1 MDNLEQKKKLVL
13 SIIKFLQ
20 DELNISNL
28 TEEKKESVE
37 VAIQC
42 LETAY
47 DTSSIKDENVVNLLT
62 LIPSTSAKKV
72 TDQQKLEA
80 EKFKNEGN
88 SAIKNDQYNEALYFY
103 TKAID
108 INPFNAVYYC
118 NRAAVYSKL
127 EKHLEAIKDCKE
139 AIKLD
144 PTYGKAYSRLGIA
157 YSNLNMFEDARTA
170 YKTALKYDPNNTMY
184 ENNLRLA
191 EARLAQSQTDVAS
204 GGQLPLDMSQFF
216 NNPAL
221 IGMATQMLSDPN
233 FRNVMSGFMNVN
245 QIDSSNME
253 VLFQAGH
260 TLANRMNEVDPSFMD
275 NLRRSMNQQ
284 QAPQDN
290 TNPGDSKKPEE
301 PQS

>member
-1 MDNLEQKKKLVL
+1 MDTVEQKKHLVL

-20 DELNISNL
+20 DELDKSDL

-47 DTSSIKDENVVNLLT
+47 DTSGMQEENVINLLS

-80 EKFKNEGN
+80 ERCKNEGN
-88 SAIKNDQYNEALYFY
+88 TAIKNEQYTEALFFY

-108 INPFNAVYYC
+108 LNPYNAVYYC

-127 EKHLEAIKDCKE
+127 DKHLEALKDSKE

-144 PTYGKAYSRLGIA
+144 PTYGKAYSRLGVA
-157 YSNLNMFEDARTA
+157 YSNLNLFEEARTA
-170 YKTALKYDPNNTMY
+170 YKTALKHDPNNAMY
-184 ENNLRLA
+184 ENNLKLA
-191 EARLAQSQTDVAS
+191 EERLAQSQS
-204 GGQLPLDMSQFF
+204 GGGSTGQLPVDMAQFF

-233 FRNVMSGFMNVN
+233 FRNTIFEFLNTN
-245 QIDSSNME
+245 QMDNYNMDM
-253 VLFQAGH
+253 LFQAGSA
-260 TLANRMNEVDPSFMD
+260 LASRMNDVEGV
-275 NLRRSMNQQ
+275 RRN
-284 QAPQDN
+284 PQD
-290 TNPGDSKKPEE
+290 DSNSSGEPKQPEE
-301 PQS
+301 SQP

>member
-1 MDNLEQKKKLVL
+1 MDQLEQKKRLLV

-20 DELNISNL
+20 DELNKSDL

-47 DTSSIKDENVVNLLT
+47 DTSGIKEENVVDLLS
-62 LIPSTSAKKV
+62 LIPSTSVKEV

-88 SAIKNDQYNEALYFY
+88 AAIKNDQYSEALYFY

-108 INPFNAVYYC
+108 INPHNAVYYC

-127 EKHLEAIKDCKE
+127 EKHMEAIKDCKE

-144 PTYGKAYSRLGIA
+144 PTYGKAYSRIGIA
-157 YSNLNMFEDARTA
+157 YSNLNMFEEAKKA
-170 YKTALKYDPNNTMY
+170 YKMALQHDPNNPMY
-184 ENNLRLA
+184 ESNLKLA
-191 EARLAQSQTDVAS
+191 EERLAQSQSD
-204 GGQLPLDMSQFF
+204 GGLGQLPVDVSQFF

-221 IGMATQMLSDPN
+221 IGMATQMLNDPG
-233 FRNVMSGFMNVN
+233 FRNV
-245 QIDSSNME
+245 
-253 VLFQAGH
+253 GH

-275 NLRRSMNQQ
+275 SLRRSMNQPQPQ
-284 QAPQDN
+284 QDDS
-290 TNPGDSKKPEE
+290 NPSGDSKKPDE